1 MNDYLLYNNQ
11 LLLELLS
18 KGDESAFTEL
28 YTRYWKKLFTIAY
41 NRLKEVEAAEDIVH
55 DVFVGIWTNRE
66 KLQIEFLE
74 NYLAT
79 ATKYA
84 VLGLIKKKAQER
96 MYNNNAAIATV
107 FELPVE
113 TALHYKQILDAIKKE
128 VEKLPEKCRLI
139 FKYSRNEGMPVKQIA
154 KELHLSPKTVENQLH
169 KAVKQLKLVTKSFLH
184 FLLFLTFIFFSK

>member
-55 DVFVGIWTNRE
+55 DVFVGIWVNRE

-84 VLGLIKKKAQER
+84 VLSKIKKKAQER

-184 FLLFLTFIFFSK
+184 FLLFLTFIFFSN